1 MNSCPPYSHSLIKLL
16 QFIEYNSVTYLDGDC
31 DIAVGIWELGEPSS
45 IIPKLEDHE
54 HTDGQC
60 TTQQSIEAAM
70 EQGVIIK
77 RIKEKQTQ
85 GDTSSTR

>member
-1 MNSCPPYSHSLIKLL
+1 M
-16 QFIEYNSVTYLDGDC
+16 TYLDGDC

-60 TTQQSIEAAM
+60 TTQQSIEAAWSK
-70 EQGVIIK
+70 GL
-77 RIKEKQTQ
+77 
-85 GDTSSTR
+85 

>member
-1 MNSCPPYSHSLIKLL
+1 M
-16 QFIEYNSVTYLDGDC
+16 TYLDGDC

-77 RIKEKQTQ
+77 RKKEKQTQ
-85 GDTSSTR
+85 GDTSSTRRGKSKTVEEGNNLGTDSI